1 MNAQAV
7 VETLAAASAVAM
19 VGSLWRLSMEQAG
32 LRVTLEQG
40 LKAVIKEF
48 QGLRSDLSKDIARA
62 ESVLEDHE
70 IRIRKLEQDE

>member
-7 VETLAAASAVAM
+7 VETLAAAGVVAM
-19 VGSLWRLSMEQAG
+19 VGSLWRLSMEHAG

>member
-1 MNAQAV
+1 MPGPV
-7 VETLAAASAVAM
+7 IETLAAAGVVAV
-19 VGSLWRLSMEQAG
+19 VGSLWRLSVEHTG

-48 QGLRSDLSKDIARA
+48 QGLRADLGKDIARA

-70 IRIRKLEQDE
+70 NRIRNLEHRQ